1 MRQAKATISS
11 TQDHIET
18 SILLAM
24 YAADKKSARK
34 PKLLPST
41 NSLFSR
47 EVFELGMYCP
57 KAAEFPKDMLI
68 YDLAD
73 DSRLYADGLDAL
85 VVSPVK
91 AIGRRLETAL
101 LCPDGSLKWV
111 CFKPMPRPKGLVALT
126 NRPVHWF
133 ATHYRHIHQDGREE
147 YIRTPMPISD
157 GKVPLMKVLAFKGF
171 DSVAEQQQQELL
183 LALQLSIFEDANRA
197 GAFLTTV
204 EETVRLSF
212 PVGEDSYKAFFAL
225 RDGLRDTPTGRR
237 NPILHWCADHI
248 RRNHENITPVVGH
261 NRGKQE
267 LVHAGMRLTI
277 RPCEDYR
284 IFTEA
289 GL

>member
-11 TQDHIET
+11 AQDSIET
-18 SILLAM
+18 AILLAM
-24 YAADKKSARK
+24 CAADKKSARK
-34 PKLLPST
+34 PK
-41 NSLFSR
+41 SLSSAGGSSYR
-47 EVFELGMYCP
+47 EVFELGMFCP
-57 KAAEFPKDMLI
+57 KEAEFPKDMFA

-73 DSRLYADGLDAL
+73 DSRLYVDGLDVL

-91 AIGRRLETAL
+91 AIGRRMETAL
-101 LCPDGSLKWV
+101 LGEDGSLKWTL
-111 CFKPMPRPKGLVALT
+111 FKPMPRPKGLVALT
-126 NRPVHWF
+126 NRPVQWF

-157 GKVPLMKVLAFKGF
+157 GRVPLMKVLAFKGF
-171 DSVAEQQQQELL
+171 DAVAEQRQQELL
-183 LALQLSIFEDANRA
+183 LALQLSVFEDAHRA

-204 EETVRLSF
+204 EENVRLRF

-248 RRNHENITPVVGH
+248 RRNHGGATSVIGH
-261 NRGKQE
+261 NRGRQE
-267 LVHAGMRLTI
+267 LVHAGVRLTI

-284 IFTEA
+284 IFTDE

>member
-1 MRQAKATISS
+1 MRQAKTTIAAA
-11 TQDHIET
+11 QDHIET

-24 YAADKKSARK
+24 YATDKKSARK
-34 PKLLPST
+34 PKLSRGT
-41 NSLFSR
+41 DGLFSR
-47 EVFELGMYCP
+47 EIFELGMFCP
-57 KAAEFPKDMLI
+57 KEAEFPKDMLI

-73 DSRLYADGLDAL
+73 SSRLYTDGLDAL
-85 VVSPVK
+85 VVSPIK

-101 LCPDGSLKWV
+101 ICEDGSLKWV
-111 CFKPMPRPKGLVALT
+111 LFKPMLRPKGIVALT

-147 YIRTPMPISD
+147 YVRAPMPIAD
-157 GKVPLMKVLAFKGF
+157 GRVPLMKVLAFKGF
-171 DSVAEQQQQELL
+171 DAVAEQKQQEQL
-183 LALQLSIFEDANRA
+183 LALQLSIFEDANRT

-204 EETVRLSF
+204 EEAVRLSF

-237 NPILHWCADHI
+237 NPLLHWCAEHI
-248 RRNHENITPVVGH
+248 RRNHGNITPVAGH

-284 IFTEA
+284 VFAE
-289 GL
+289 GK